1 MPRLLNDTL
10 ELLREM
16 QNKVRRDEL
25 LEKSRDEGGL
35 DSDEKSE
42 LRLLLGDLAEKKARL
57 EAD

>member
-16 QNKVRRDEL
+16 QNKGRRDEL

-42 LRLLLGDLAEKKARL
+42 LRLLLDDLAEKKARL